1 MQENLDQEKKVLE
14 SDSAQVENLRA
25 RIDTRKSAYSPSGL
39 ETIVGCGYH
48 SEAAAQP
55 YDYGTTA
62 FRHQSRREPVIG
74 EANPAMINRALSDGL
89 KI

>member
-1 MQENLDQEKKVLE
+1 MQENLDREKVLVFNSSQAE
-14 SDSAQVENLRA
+14 GLRA
-25 RIDTRKSAYSPSGL
+25 SIVTRENASSPSGL
-39 ETIVGCGYH
+39 ETIVSSGYH

-62 FRHQSRREPVIG
+62 FRHQNRREPAVG
-74 EANPAMINRALSDGL
+74 ETNPATINRALSDGL